1 MSTSEEAVDTETEEK
16 EEVKKLT
23 LDMKVDAPSTCQR
36 HVTVTVSK
44 EDVDRYFDNAF
55 QEMMPTASVPGFR
68 PGNAPRKLVEKR
80 FRSEVSNQVKGSLL
94 MDSMAQASD
103 EQDFSAISEPD
114 FDYEAVEL
122 PEDGPLTFEFD
133 IEVRPE
139 FDLPKWKGLKL
150 EKPTQKFEKEQ
161 IDAHLLQVLARYGQ
175 LVPREEAAEEE
186 DYLICNLS
194 FTKDG
199 EELSRME
206 EESIRLRPTLSFQD
220 TRWEEFGAELTGAKA
235 GDKKTATLKISDEA
249 ENEALRGQEVE
260 MEIEVLEVKRME
272 LPEMDE
278 AFLETIGNF
287 ESEGDLRDYV
297 KDDMERQFNYHQQ
310 NKLRQQITETL
321 TAAAD
326 WDLPPELL
334 KRQSKREL
342 DRAVLEL
349 RSAGFDDEAIR
360 AHENELRQNSMAST
374 ERALKEHFILE
385 RIAEEEKV
393 EDSAE
398 DYDLEILRIA
408 AQSDE
413 SPRRVRARLEKQGM
427 MDALRNQ
434 IIERKVIDLIN
445 EAAEFT
451 EVDSDT
457 KKTEVSAVNH
467 AVGGEENAIPDVE
480 TAGEPDE
487 KKKP

>member
-1 MSTSEEAVDTETEEK
+1 MSASEEAVDTQTEEQ
-16 EEVKKLT
+16 EVKKLT
-23 LDMKVDAPSTCQR
+23 LDMKVESPSTCQR

-103 EQDFSAISEPD
+103 DQDFSAISEPD

-139 FDLPKWKGLKL
+139 FDLPKWKGLSL
-150 EKPTQKFEKEQ
+150 EKPTQKFDKEA
-161 IDAHLLQVLARYGQ
+161 IDKHLLQVLGRYGQ
-175 LVPREEAAEEE
+175 LVPRDDAAEEE
-186 DYLICNLS
+186 DHLICNLS

-199 EELSRME
+199 EELSSME
-206 EESIRLRPTLSFQD
+206 EESICLRPTLSFQD

-278 AFLETIGNF
+278 AFLKTIGNF

-297 KDDMERQFNYHQQ
+297 KDDMERQFDYHQQ

-321 TAAAD
+321 TSAAD

-349 RSAGFDDEAIR
+349 RSAGFDEDAIR

-393 EDSAE
+393 EDAAE

-408 AQSDE
+408 AQSNE
-413 SPRRVRARLEKQGM
+413 PPRRVRARLEKQGM

-451 EVDSDT
+451 EIDSDT
-457 KKTEVSAVNH
+457 KKTDVSAVNH
-467 AVGGEENAIPDVE
+467 AVGGIENEIPDVE
-480 TAGEPDE
+480 TAGEPAE
-487 KKKP
+487 KK